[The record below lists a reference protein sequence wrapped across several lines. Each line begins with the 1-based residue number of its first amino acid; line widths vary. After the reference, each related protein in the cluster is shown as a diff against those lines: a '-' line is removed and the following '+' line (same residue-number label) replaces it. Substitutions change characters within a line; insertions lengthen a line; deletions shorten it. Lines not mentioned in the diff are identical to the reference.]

1 MNFIFLG
8 PPGCGKGTQADLLAK
23 KLNLRHISSGVLLRA
38 KASQDTPD
46 AKLIKGF
53 LDRGELVPFATIMR
67 LVLDEIQSPVTP
79 TSTPVIPGSTRN
91 LPSPSVIL
99 SNQPVIP
106 SNQTVIPSEV
116 EGSLHSSVVT
126 PESVGMTQN
135 TGFIL
140 DGTPRNL
147 DQAVALDEFFAENH
161 ITVDSVILFEL
172 SDEVTTERLLRRA
185 QLEGRS
191 DDNEATVQTRLGI
204 YHQDTEPVIAH
215 YKDQGKLIRI
225 DAAPS
230 IEDIFSTLLDQI
242 PSR

>member
-53 LDRGELVPFATIMR
+53 LDRGELVPFATIMQ
-67 LVLDEIQSPVTP
+67 LVIDEVQSQ
-79 TSTPVIPGSTRN
+79 S
-91 LPSPSVIL
+91 
-99 SNQPVIP
+99 
-106 SNQTVIPSEV
+106 
-116 EGSLHSSVVT
+116 
-126 PESVGMTQN
+126 

-147 DQAVALDEFFAENH
+147 QQAVALDEFFASNH
-161 ITVDSVILFEL
+161 IQIDHVVLFEL
-172 SDEVTTERLLRRA
+172 SDTVSTQRLLKRA

-191 DDNEATVQTRLGI
+191 DDNEETVQTRLGI

-215 YKDQGKLIRI
+215 YEKQGKLIRI